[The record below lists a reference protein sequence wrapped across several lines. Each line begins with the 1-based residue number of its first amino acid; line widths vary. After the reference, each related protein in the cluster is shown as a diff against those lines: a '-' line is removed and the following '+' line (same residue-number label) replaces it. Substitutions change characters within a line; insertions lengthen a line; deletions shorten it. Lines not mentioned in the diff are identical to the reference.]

1 MVRTANKGG
10 MNRSAFLA
18 ATATLAA
25 AANTPAPAAQ
35 VPGGTHYVERA
46 ADFDRAAFDAALGRS
61 AQIRQLWEAV
71 AFKPPIWNSV
81 KNSMNGLQFGY
92 GYPAGSFVMAFAAHG
107 PSSAYGYDD
116 DVWRKYRIAEF
127 LGLRDADGSVPA
139 SNGYVARRAPI
150 DPAADPD
157 DPAGMYQDASISMLQ
172 RRGLIYLACHTA
184 IEEQARGI
192 VKKGFAPAGVSARD
206 VADDML
212 THLIPGAVVVP
223 SMVATVAVLQAS
235 YKYTYITIAM

>member
-1 MVRTANKGG
+1 M
-10 MNRSAFLA
+10 A
-18 ATATLAA
+18 AGATLAA
-25 AANTPAPAAQ
+25 GAGGVARAQ
-35 VPGGTHYVERA
+35 AVPGGTHLVERA

-71 AFKPPIWNSV
+71 AFKPAIWNNV

-92 GYPAGSFVMAFAAHG
+92 GYPAGSFAMAFAAHG

-116 DVWRKYRIAEF
+116 AVWRKYRIAEF
-127 LGLRDADGSVPA
+127 LDLRDASGATPP
-139 SNGYVARRAPI
+139 SNAYVGRRAPV

-157 DPAGMYQDASISMLQ
+157 DPAGMYQDTSIEMLQ
-172 RRGLIYLACHTA
+172 QRGLVYLACHTA

-192 VKKGFAPAGVSARD
+192 VKKGFAPAGATARD
-206 VADDML
+206 VADDIL

-223 SMVATVAVLQAS
+223 SMVATVAVLQAT
-235 YKYTYITIAM
+235 YRYTYITVAM